1 MATKKIIFETV
12 VQKLSVLC
20 MEYLPCGWYFA
31 NTLISPISFAN
42 NKNNGEVQALSQ
54 FYRRRHKGFESLVV
68 N

>member
-1 MATKKIIFETV
+1 
-12 VQKLSVLC
+12 

-54 FYRRRHKGFESLVV
+54 FYRRRHKGFESFSGKLAKSLQLIQDRARTQSLVC
-68 N
+68 

>member
-1 MATKKIIFETV
+1 
-12 VQKLSVLC
+12 